1 MPRTLTNP
9 PPEQQWKLLAE
20 QTRED
25 AQKLPPGKARDAML
39 RKARQLETACHMSE
53 WVSSPGLRPPL
64 GK

>member
-1 MPRTLTNP
+1 MSRTLTNS

-20 QTRED
+20 QTREE

-39 RKARQLETACHMSE
+39 KKARQLETACHMSE